1 MSKEFQKKLQL
12 YKEGQLEP
20 NKVSEIEC
28 ELDKF
33 SAIWEHLNDDDM
45 TFLEALKQQPP
56 ADPKEENNLS
66 KLLKR
71 KVNLRILMMTI
82 LSVFSVLILTIFL
95 CFLTSNITTSLFGLN
110 YKESYVKREEIVQLA
125 RIFHPQYRSYQSG
138 VEKSLFAQQNIY
150 VSLNNR
156 VGNTLIDTTELHVRY
171 SFGHPVK
178 SEAPTDAPPLL
189 PLEASSLLNS
199 HEPDRLSGFKI
210 LEKAPQGTEAKIFVE
225 FTQPLTP
232 QQLKE
237 HFIDQISPVDS
248 ASLEIIPLA
257 AIGSEFVLANPSYYQ
272 LTPIFPYGNNE
283 QLKDNGIKQAQ
294 YDNMKDE
301 AHKESLLSN
310 LTLINNNKKL
320 LQVMYPNN
328 MFENLTVD
336 DMINHVENN
345 GVEYIGM
352 YLSADSKDLLNLK
365 YTPLIHCMRVEN
377 IVVW

>member
-1 MSKEFQKKLQL
+1 
-12 YKEGQLEP
+12 
-20 NKVSEIEC
+20 
-28 ELDKF
+28 
-33 SAIWEHLNDDDM
+33 
-45 TFLEALKQQPP
+45 
-56 ADPKEENNLS
+56 
-66 KLLKR
+66 
-71 KVNLRILMMTI
+71 MMTV
-82 LSVFSVLILTIFL
+82 LSVFSVLIFTIFL

-150 VSLNNR
+150 VSLNNI
-156 VGNTLIDTTELHVRY
+156 VGNTLIDKTELHIRY
-171 SFGHPVK
+171 SFGNPVR
-178 SEAPTDAPPLL
+178 SGAPTDTPPLL

-210 LEKAPQGTEAKIFVE
+210 LEKAPHGTKAKIFVE

-232 QQLKE
+232 RQLKE

-248 ASLEIIPLA
+248 ASLEMTPLA

-283 QLKDNGIKQAQ
+283 QLKDNGIKQTQ

-301 AHKESLLSN
+301 AHKESLLGN
-310 LTLINNNKKL
+310 LTLIKNNKKL
-320 LQVMYPNN
+320 LQVMYHDN

-345 GVEYIGM
+345 GAEYIGM